1 MTTKND
7 CCFGKF
13 NSRPACRNCRYRA
26 SCKYYSENAVPDS
39 PQSNCVSYEL
49 ISEWCSEAADPA
61 PYPGEELYGTDDLI
75 GIDKLAEFFRYL
87 LNLDKYTLEIL
98 KLFFSDANTSG
109 NICSISDIAR
119 SRGCTRQAA
128 HHKVLDIIKRH
139 PELSRLFSL
148 TLRHLPRD
156 RRRYAAV

>member
-1 MTTKND
+1 MTTKNN

-13 NSRPACRNCRYRA
+13 NTRPVCRNCRYLA
-26 SCKYYSENAVPDS
+26 SCKYYSENKITSCSDN
-39 PQSNCVSYEL
+39 NCVSYEL
-49 ISEWCSEAADPA
+49 ISDWCSEAADPS
-61 PYPGEELYGTDDLI
+61 PCPGEEYDGGNDLI

-98 KLFFSDANTSG
+98 KMFFSENNSSG
-109 NICSISDIAR
+109 EVCSIAEIAR
-119 SRGCTRQAA
+119 QRGCTRQAA
-128 HHKVLDIIKRH
+128 HHKILDIIKRH

-148 TLRHLPRD
+148 TLRRLPRN